1 MGKMILGLGL
11 RDRQRN
17 VVETSTSHGTKTAQS
32 IIKIL
37 MIDDDP
43 HYCKFIREIL
53 QSKGNLRFLV
63 SSVDSLE
70 EAKLF
75 LEDETPNVILL
86 DLSLKNS
93 KGMDTLHLCRAL
105 TSTSPII
112 VLTGSESESLGLT
125 AVASGAQDYLVKQL
139 IGKDSI
145 VRCIRYTIERYK
157 AEEQRLRMAAIQ
169 DFTSMLAHDLKVPI
183 LGTEKVLDALL
194 SKQLGELTQTQMQVL
209 SSIRDANQRQ
219 LKLIRKLL
227 EIYQYEVGRADLILK
242 ELNTETLITD
252 CVEPITSNLDIKIE
266 TNFASAKN
274 VDGSPC
280 IIKGDRE
287 SLIQLLSNLLDNAIK
302 YGDISK
308 PIAVFSEIKNDK
320 FCTHIHNFGNVIS
333 PDIQQSLFKS
343 FWQGIP
349 GKTYVANTG
358 LGLYLCHRIAQLHG
372 GSLNCHSTAEAG
384 TTMTLKLPLKK

>member
-1 MGKMILGLGL
+1 
-11 RDRQRN
+11 
-17 VVETSTSHGTKTAQS
+17 
-32 IIKIL
+32 
-37 MIDDDP
+37 
-43 HYCKFIREIL
+43 
-53 QSKGNLRFLV
+53 
-63 SSVDSLE
+63 
-70 EAKLF
+70 
-75 LEDETPNVILL
+75 
-86 DLSLKNS
+86 
-93 KGMDTLHLCRAL
+93 MDTLHQCRSL
-105 TSTSPII
+105 TNSSPII
-112 VLTGSESESLGLT
+112 VLTGSENESLGLT

-194 SKQLGELTQTQMQVL
+194 SKQLGELTQTQIQVL

-219 LKLIRKLL
+219 LRLIRKLL

-242 ELNTETLITD
+242 ELNTETLIND
-252 CVEPITSNLDIKIE
+252 CVEPIINNLDIKIE
-266 TNFASAKN
+266 TDFSAAKN
-274 VDGSPC
+274 EDGTPC
-280 IIKGDRE
+280 QIKGDRE
-287 SLIQLLSNLLDNAIK
+287 SLVQLISNLLDNAIK

-308 PIAVFSEIKNDK
+308 PISVSSEIKNDK

-333 PDIQQSLFKS
+333 PDIQQNLFKS

-372 GSLNCHSTAEAG
+372 GSLTCHSTAATG

>member
-1 MGKMILGLGL
+1 M
-11 RDRQRN
+11 
-17 VVETSTSHGTKTAQS
+17 ETSTSHGTKTAQS

-63 SSVDSLE
+63 SSVESLE

-75 LEDETPNVILL
+75 LEDEAPNVILL
-86 DLSLKNS
+86 DLSLKTS

-105 TSTSPII
+105 SSTSPII

-242 ELNTETLITD
+242 ELNTETLIND
-252 CVEPITSNLDIKIE
+252 CVDPITSNLDIKIE

-280 IIKGDRE
+280 IIKGDRD

-308 PIAVFSEIKNDK
+308 PIAVFSEIKNEK

-384 TTMTLKLPLKK
+384 TTMTLKLPLRK

>member
-1 MGKMILGLGL
+1 
-11 RDRQRN
+11 
-17 VVETSTSHGTKTAQS
+17 
-32 IIKIL
+32 

-75 LEDETPNVILL
+75 LEDESPNVILL

-280 IIKGDRE
+280 IC
-287 SLIQLLSNLLDNAIK
+287 LL
-302 YGDISK
+302 Y
-308 PIAVFSEIKNDK
+308 
-320 FCTHIHNFGNVIS
+320 TS
-333 PDIQQSLFKS
+333 PSPRD
-343 FWQGIP
+343 
-349 GKTYVANTG
+349 
-358 LGLYLCHRIAQLHG
+358 
-372 GSLNCHSTAEAG
+372 
-384 TTMTLKLPLKK
+384 

>member
-1 MGKMILGLGL
+1 M
-11 RDRQRN
+11 
-17 VVETSTSHGTKTAQS
+17 ETSTAHGIKTAQS

-53 QSKGNLRFLV
+53 QSKGNLRFVV
-63 SSVDSLE
+63 SSVESLE

-75 LEDETPNVILL
+75 LEDEAPNVILL
-86 DLSLKNS
+86 DLSLKSS
-93 KGMDTLHLCRAL
+93 KGMDTLHQCRSL
-105 TSTSPII
+105 TNSSPII

-169 DFTSMLAHDLKVPI
+169 DFTAMLAHDLKVPI

-194 SKQLGELTQTQMQVL
+194 SKQLGELTQTQIQVL

-242 ELNTETLITD
+242 ELNTETLIND
-252 CVEPITSNLDIKIE
+252 CVQPITNNLDIKIE
-266 TNFASAKN
+266 TDFSAAKN
-274 VDGSPC
+274 EDGTPC
-280 IIKGDRE
+280 LIKGDRE
-287 SLIQLLSNLLDNAIK
+287 SLVQLLSNLLDNAIK

-308 PIAVFSEIKNDK
+308 PISVSSEIKNDK

-372 GSLNCHSTAEAG
+372 GSLTCHSTAEAG
-384 TTMTLKLPLKK
+384 TTMTLKLPIKKS

>member
-1 MGKMILGLGL
+1 MILGLGL

-308 PIAVFSEIKNDK
+308 PIAVSSEIKNDK